1 LYLWAHVVSQRPW
14 FGYGFGAIWTI
25 AAFRIQVQQAVGWP
39 FPIQMADNGFI
50 DILLHVGFL
59 GLGVFIVN
67 CILMVVK
74 TIRFVFRR
82 RTLEGFFPLI
92 VMIGVLVAN
101 ISFSLFLEVDA
112 FVWLLMVACLF
123 LAERRD

>member
-1 LYLWAHVVSQRPW
+1 
-14 FGYGFGAIWTI
+14 
-25 AAFRIQVQQAVGWP
+25 VGWP
-39 FPIQMADNGFI
+39 FPIQMGDNGFI
-50 DILLHVGFL
+50 DILLHVGIL
-59 GLGVFIVN
+59 GLGVFVVN

-74 TIRFVFRR
+74 TIKFVFRR
-82 RTLEGFFPLI
+82 RTLECFFPLI